1 MKRMTVDPSFTFGIA
16 LILSLVFWWSTLQAL
31 LKGNVD
37 IMDAGLRY
45 LACLGFSW
53 LAVYFITSLV
63 AGYGQDPPPRPPASQ
78 APARRADDPN
88 AQPQPEE
95 PAA

>member
-1 MKRMTVDPSFTFGIA
+1 MRRMTVDPSFTFGMA
-16 LILSLVFWWSTLQAL
+16 LLLSLVLWWSTLRAL
-31 LKGNVD
+31 LDGNVD

-53 LAVYFITSLV
+53 LAVYFISMLV
-63 AGYGQDPPPRPPASQ
+63 AGYGQDPPARPPASQ
-78 APARRADDPN
+78 SPARRAEDPA